1 MLYIYSLDG
10 QVKLFDLRGSDIAAT
25 TWDLQ
30 PRSLSAFDVHPISG
44 VFATYVAF
52 FFLNLRARIILK
64 KKKTFFAY
72 THTTLT
78 VLQQS
83 IMYLGDLNVSL
94 FDP

>member
-64 KKKTFFAY
+64 KKKPFLHI
-72 THTTLT
+72 HTL
-78 VLQQS
+78 
-83 IMYLGDLNVSL
+83 
-94 FDP
+94 P